1 MTGKTHQII
10 GITLGLGAYLTMSQ
24 PQYGPATLAM
34 VIAFSSLGS
43 LLPDLDKASAEFWH
57 SFPIV
62 GHAAG
67 RVVDPFISHRN
78 ITHSMI
84 GTILAGIGFYF
95 LLRYFPSYWGIDTHL
110 VLISAMIAYAS
121 HLLADSFTV
130 EGIPLLWPVKWM
142 AGIPPKP
149 LQMFRI
155 KTGYWVENIIIFPCA
170 NIALIILII
179 SNWQNI
185 KAILFHS

>member
-24 PQYGPATLAM
+24 PQYGPATLGA
-34 VIAFSSLGS
+34 VLAFSSIGA

-67 RVVDPFISHRN
+67 KIVDPFISHRN
-78 ITHSMI
+78 ITHSII
-84 GTILAGIGFYF
+84 GTVLAGTGFYF
-95 LLRYFPSYWGIDTHL
+95 LLKYFPSYWGIDTHL
-110 VLISAMIAYAS
+110 VLISSIIAYTS

-130 EGIPLLWPVKWM
+130 EGIPLLWPIKWM

-149 LQMFRI
+149 FDGIRI
-155 KTGYWVENIIIFPCA
+155 VTGKWFENLIIFPIA
-170 NIALIILII
+170 NIALIYLII
-179 SNWQNI
+179 SNWSTI
-185 KAILFHS
+185 RLILFK

>member
-43 LLPDLDKASAEFWH
+43 LLPDLDKATAEFWH

-67 RVVDPFISHRN
+67 KVVDPFISHRN
-78 ITHSMI
+78 ITHSII

-95 LLRYFPSYWGIDTHL
+95 LLQYFPSYWGIDTYL

-149 LQMFRI
+149 FNRI
-155 KTGYWVENIIIFPCA
+155 RIITGKWFENIIIFPVI
-170 NIALIILII
+170 NIALILLII
-179 SNWQNI
+179 SKWGII
-185 KAILFHS
+185 KLILFK